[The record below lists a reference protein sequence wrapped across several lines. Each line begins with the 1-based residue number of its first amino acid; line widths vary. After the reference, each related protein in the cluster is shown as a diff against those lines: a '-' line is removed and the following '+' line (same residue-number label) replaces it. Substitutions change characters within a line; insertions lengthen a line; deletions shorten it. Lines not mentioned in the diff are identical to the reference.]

1 MAYRV
6 VIPARYASTRFPG
19 KPLIDIQGKPMIW
32 HVYQRALESH
42 ADEVVVATDDQRI
55 SDAVMAFDGYVVMTH
70 EHNSGTDRIAEVSNS
85 LGWPDDT
92 IVVNLQGDE
101 PLMPPELLDQ
111 VANALA
117 DKPEASMSTLGVPL
131 EEHQV
136 FDSNAVKLVTDKD
149 GLALYFSRAA
159 IPWRRGEFENG
170 VENAAGMYRHLG
182 IYAYRADFLKRY
194 VTWDM
199 APIEAAESLEQL
211 RVLWQGERIAV
222 SIADQSPPTGI
233 DTEEDYH
240 RMLEQLN
247 AVSVE

>member
-1 MAYRV
+1 
-6 VIPARYASTRFPG
+6 
-19 KPLIDIQGKPMIW
+19 
-32 HVYQRALESH
+32 
-42 ADEVVVATDDQRI
+42 
-55 SDAVMAFDGYVVMTH
+55 MAFDGYVVMTH

-117 DKPEASMSTLGVPL
+117 NKPEASMSTLGVPL

-222 SIADQSPPTGI
+222 SIADQSPPTGV

-240 RMLEQLN
+240 RLLEQLN

>member
-55 SDAVMAFDGYVVMTH
+55 ADAVMAFDGYVVMTH

-211 RVLWQGERIAV
+211 RVLWQGEHIAV
-222 SIADQSPPTGI
+222 SIADQSPPTGV

-240 RMLEQLN
+240 RLLEQLN